1 MCGAVSVFK
10 ILVLPQHYSCNAPVS
25 HYVSLFSS
33 METHPMYPNIFNEPI
48 QKLNNLAINN
58 TEKLTAF
65 QLASLQSYT
74 ELGVAQLKAA
84 SKVHDSDSFLKYLIK
99 QSEYMM
105 RIGAQGVADA
115 NTAYQMG
122 VNLVSDAQKVAEEN
136 VAVVTEPPKK
146 VGRKVA

>member
-1 MCGAVSVFK
+1 
-10 ILVLPQHYSCNAPVS
+10 
-25 HYVSLFSS
+25 
-33 METHPMYPNIFNEPI
+33 
-48 QKLNNLAINN
+48 
-58 TEKLTAF
+58 
-65 QLASLQSYT
+65 
-74 ELGVAQLKAA
+74 
-84 SKVHDSDSFLKYLIK
+84 
-99 QSEYMM
+99 MM

>member
-1 MCGAVSVFK
+1 
-10 ILVLPQHYSCNAPVS
+10 
-25 HYVSLFSS
+25 
-33 METHPMYPNIFNEPI
+33 MYPNIFNEPI